1 MVSHLTSES
10 HLGAVVDSGAGIAL
24 AGSDDVLLLKNAD
37 IYAPAR
43 IGRADILI
51 AGGRIVRLEPDIR
64 IPDSYCESVD
74 AAGCIAVPGLIDGHV
89 HVTGGGG
96 EGGYATRTP
105 ELALADAVRGGGT
118 TVVGCLGTDGVT
130 RSMAGLLAKARGL
143 DEEGISTFIYTGH
156 YAVPVQTLTGSIER
170 DLLLIDKIIGVGELA
185 LSDHRSSQ
193 PRFDLFAR
201 TAAEA
206 RRGGMLSGKAG
217 IVNVHMGDGT
227 RGLSFIRRA
236 LAETEIPITQFL
248 PTHINRNPT
257 LFDDGI
263 AYAKAGG
270 FVDFTTSTV
279 PAFLDEGEVK
289 CSAGLRAMLEA
300 GVDISHITFTSDG
313 QGSLPDF
320 DAQGRL
326 RRLEIGRVTSLFA
339 EVRDAVRDEHVP
351 LETAL
356 QVVTSTPARILKL
369 RGKGNL
375 AVGADADIVLLD
387 PGDLGLSG
395 TIAKGRWLMREHQV
409 LVKGTFE

>member
-1 MVSHLTSES
+1 
-10 HLGAVVDSGAGIAL
+10 
-24 AGSDDVLLLKNAD
+24 VLLLRNAD
-37 IYAPAR
+37 IYAPAKL
-43 IGRADILI
+43 GRADILI
-51 AGGRIVRLEPDIR
+51 AGGRIERVEPGIR
-64 IPDSYCESVD
+64 ISDSYCDAVD
-74 AAGCIAVPGLIDGHV
+74 ASPFIAVPGLIDGHV

-105 ELALADAVRGGGT
+105 EVMLSDAVRGGVT

-156 YAVPVQTLTGSIER
+156 YAVPVRTLTGSIEQ
-170 DLLLIDKIIGVGELA
+170 DLLFIDKVIGVGEVA

-193 PRFDLFAR
+193 PTFDQFVR

-217 IVNVHMGDGT
+217 IVNVHMGDGP
-227 RGLSFIRRA
+227 RGLALIRRV

-248 PTHINRNPT
+248 PTHINRNPM
-257 LFDDGI
+257 LFDEGI
-263 AYAKAGG
+263 AYAKSGG
-270 FVDFTTSTV
+270 LVDFTTSTV

-289 CSAGLRAMLEA
+289 CSAGLRRMLDG

-351 LETAL
+351 LEIAL

-369 RGKGNL
+369 RGKGVV
-375 AVGADADIVLLD
+375 AAGADADIVLLD
-387 PGDLGLSG
+387 PGDLGICG
-395 TIAKGRWLMREHQV
+395 TIAKGRWLMRDRQG